1 MRKKEFAFT
10 IYSKKAKRH
19 INKYWFR
26 NRAANKSLNTKSRH
40 KWVKMSK
47 TGLAANLSFI
57 SNIKIPFI
65 AHPFSY

>member
-1 MRKKEFAFT
+1 MGKKEFAFT

-26 NRAANKSLNTKSRH
+26 NRAANKSLNIKPRH
-40 KWVKMSK
+40 KWVKMSE
-47 TGLAANLSFI
+47 TDLAANLSF
-57 SNIKIPFI
+57 SYSIKIPFT